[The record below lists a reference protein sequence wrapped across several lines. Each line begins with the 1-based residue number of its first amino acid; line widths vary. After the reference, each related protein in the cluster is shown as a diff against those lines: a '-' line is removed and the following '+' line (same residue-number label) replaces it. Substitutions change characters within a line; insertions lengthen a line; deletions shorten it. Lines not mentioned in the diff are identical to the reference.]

1 MSDMNGRI
9 SIPVRVI
16 NPEKDRAR
24 PLAAEA
30 EAMRQR
36 YEELDRRPQVESTPE
51 SKEEAP
57 GGGVPAPLGNQAAT
71 RDAAVKDV
79 LAPEASTGTQVDEWR
94 DRALRLQA
102 EMANYRKRQQRLV
115 QEQIQAERKRLL
127 NAFLQVV
134 DDLERAL
141 EANVTDARALYQGVE
156 LTHRAALQLLQ
167 KEAVEQIEAVGQPF
181 DPNWHEAIAAIA
193 PGEPSVPQ
201 GTVLQA
207 TEPGYR
213 LDEQL
218 LRPAKVIVAA

>member
-1 MSDMNGRI
+1 MEKRI

-16 NPEKDRAR
+16 KPEKEQAQ

-30 EAMRQR
+30 VRR
-36 YEELDRRPQVESTPE
+36 YEELGRRAERESIPE

-57 GGGVPAPLGNQAAT
+57 SRGVPVPLGDQAPAQG
-71 RDAAVKDV
+71 AVKDV
-79 LAPEASTGTQVDEWR
+79 LAPEASTWTTVEDWR

-102 EMANYRKRQQRLV
+102 EMANYRQRQQRLA

-127 NAFLQVV
+127 NAFLHVV
-134 DDLERAL
+134 DDLERVIGAR
-141 EANVTDARALYQGVE
+141 VTDARALQQGVE

-167 KEAVEQIEAVGQPF
+167 KEGVQQIEAVGQPF
-181 DPNWHEAIAAIA
+181 DPNWHEAIAAIES
-193 PGEPSVPQ
+193 GEPNVPQ
-201 GTVLQA
+201 GTVLQV

-213 LDEQL
+213 LDDEL